1 MSIVASY
8 NMIDRVSKFSHCR
21 TYLNGTWQEREL
33 LVPNEGFVRLI
44 VNGSELVKI
53 LCTPLKQKELVIGFL
68 YEEGMIESLS
78 DIESIEINKEEGI
91 AQVLLVNKEP
101 VKTKEKIIT
110 SGFGKGISF
119 IENYKI
125 PTLDMDFHFS
135 VKDLFALSE
144 IVSASLELYNQ
155 SGGSH
160 FTAICR
166 KDEILLMAE
175 DIGRHNTLDKVLG
188 EMLINDLDVKNSI
201 ILTSGRISSEMLRKA
216 LMLQIPMICS
226 YSSPTAAAVK
236 LAQEMEITLVG
247 YTKNGSCRVYT
258 YPERLY

>member
-1 MSIVASY
+1 MSIVANY
-8 NMIDRVSKFSHCR
+8 NMTDRVSKFSHCR
-21 TYLNGTWQEREL
+21 TYLDGIWQEREL

-44 VNGSELVKI
+44 VNGVELVKI
-53 LCTPLKQKELVIGFL
+53 LCTPLKQKELVVGFL
-68 YEEGMIESLS
+68 YEEGMIGSLD
-78 DIESIEINKEEGI
+78 DIESIKIDKEEGT
-91 AQVLLVNKEP
+91 AQVVLVNKEP
-101 VKTKEKIIT
+101 VKTTEKILT

-119 IENYKI
+119 IENYHM
-125 PTLDMDFHFS
+125 PALDIDFHFS
-135 VKDLFALSE
+135 VRDLFFLIE
-144 IVSASLELYNQ
+144 KVSARLELYNQ

-188 EMLINDLDVKNSI
+188 EMLINDLDVKNSV

-226 YSSPTAAAVK
+226 YSSPTGAAVK
-236 LAQEMEITLVG
+236 LAQEMGITLVG

-258 YPERLY
+258 YPQRLD